1 MTILHL
7 IPVGL
12 GESTPENWL
21 PQAARELTGQL
32 RYFIA
37 ENAKSARAF
46 LKLAGTTTPLQEIS
60 IETLRSDTTAQE
72 IRRWLDAVP
81 ADQDLGLVS
90 EAGCPAVADPGALV
104 VAQAHARGMR
114 VQPWT
119 GPSSI
124 MLGLMASGLQG
135 QRFAFH
141 GYAPVKA
148 HERDAQLRAWE
159 SASHK
164 QQQTQIL
171 IETPYR
177 NKALFDAL
185 LQVLRETTR
194 LCVAS
199 SLTCEDE
206 WVRTLTVGQWRK
218 AGVPEFERKPCLFL
232 FLAA

>member
-12 GESTPENWL
+12 GDSAPERWL
-21 PQAARELTGQL
+21 PQTAREIAAQL
-32 RYFIA
+32 RFFIA

-46 LKLAGTTTPLQEIS
+46 LKLIGTAVPLQEIT
-60 IETLRSDTTAQE
+60 IHTLRADTTAQE
-72 IRRWLDAVP
+72 IRDWLAAVP
-81 ADQDLGLVS
+81 TDQDLGLVS

-104 VAQAHARGMR
+104 VAQAQARGLR

-159 SASHK
+159 SLSHK
-164 QQQTQIL
+164 HQQTQIL

-177 NKALFDAL
+177 NLALFEAL
-185 LQVLRETTR
+185 LSVLRESTR

-199 SLTCEDE
+199 SLTCKEE
-206 WVRTLTVGQWRK
+206 SVRTLSIQEWRK
-218 AGVPEFERKPCLFL
+218 AGAPDFERQPTLFL
-232 FLAA
+232 FLAG